1 MSRRESYSDTFT
13 GRADENIRAILCESN
28 GESEHSKLKKILVKV
43 IQNELT
49 EKQKNIVLMY
59 YYKNMDMTEISKHT
73 GVTIQAVSATMAR
86 ARMRIYKILKYYMI

>member
-1 MSRRESYSDTFT
+1 MSRREAYSETFT
-13 GRADENIRAILCESN
+13 GRADENIRAILGESK

-49 EKQKNIVLMY
+49 EKQRNIVIMY
-59 YYKNMDMTEISKHT
+59 YYKNMDMTEISKRT

-86 ARMRIYKILKYYMI
+86 ARLRIYKILKYYI